1 MSSLETRG
9 AGRKLGRRAFLVRS
23 SAGALGGLGASCL
36 GMRMALAQSQYPDHP
51 IRLIIPFSP
60 GGGSDSIARIVV
72 PGMRKIFDQSI
83 VIENFP
89 AGGTVLGTGMVAKS
103 NPDGYTLLLAS
114 NTIATLPSLHKD
126 LRFDVQKDLTPV
138 GSIGA
143 QPFLMVV
150 HPTLPVNNLQELI
163 TYVKANPGKVA
174 YASAGIGSGAHL
186 ATELFAM
193 RAGLDLLHVPYQGT
207 GPSIVDLLA
216 GRVQMTLTPAISL
229 MQLVKQN
236 RLRPIGVGDPK
247 PLFQLPDVPPIASVL
262 PGYAATSWT
271 GVFVRSGT
279 PTDIVAKINDAI
291 RKVIADDQ
299 VIKLLQTNG
308 ANPSPMTTA
317 EFQAYVDSQ
326 TKIWGDVIRRGNI
339 TI

>member
-1 MSSLETRG
+1 MANSETRSV
-9 AGRKLGRRAFLVRS
+9 GRDLDRRTFLVRS
-23 SAGALGGLGASCL
+23 AAGALGGLGASCL
-36 GMRMALAQSQYPDHP
+36 GMGPALAQSQYPDRP
-51 IRLIIPFSP
+51 IRLIIPFAP

-72 PGMRKIFDQSI
+72 PGMRKIWDQSI
-83 VIENFP
+83 VIENVP

-103 NPDGYTLLLAS
+103 IPDGYTLLLGS

-138 GSIGA
+138 SIGA

-150 HPTLPVNNLQELI
+150 HPSLPVNNLQELI
-163 TYVKANPGKVA
+163 SYVKAHPGQVA

-186 ATELFAM
+186 ATELFAI

-229 MQLVKQN
+229 MQFVKQN

-247 PLFQLPDVPPIASVL
+247 PIFQLPEVPPIASVL

-279 PTDIVAKINDAI
+279 PADIVAKINDTL
-291 RKVIADDQ
+291 RKVIADEQ
-299 VIKLLQTNG
+299 VIKSLQTNG
-308 ANPSPMTTA
+308 ANPSSMTTV
-317 EFQAYVDSQ
+317 EFQAYVESQ
-326 TKIWGDVIRRGNI
+326 TRIWGDVIRRGNI
-339 TI
+339 TV